1 MAISFELSWL
11 WLLLMIPLAALV
23 VWWLYFYKSR
33 QEEWTMRLKSVLAAI
48 RMTALIIIA
57 ILLLRPFLIQI
68 LEEEEKPRL
77 VVYADRSAS
86 ISQSD
91 QDEITRFIGKAKT
104 ELSDKYEVASISFA
118 AQVDASNDSSQLD
131 PLYTDLGDVMS
142 SINEDF
148 YGENIG
154 AVVIA
159 SDGIQNKGI
168 DPRYVSLNSN
178 AHVFTIALG
187 DTSVR
192 SDIELSQVL
201 SNRLAFLNNDIEIKS
216 RVLASKLKGKSTSA
230 HLLKDGK
237 EIDVKNITIDQD
249 DYSVEFSFITQ
260 IQSIGLNKYTIAID
274 VIDGEVN
281 TLNNTS
287 DIYVDVLDNRT
298 KVKILA
304 HAPHPDIAAMRKSI
318 EQSDQYEVEVEL
330 LDDWDQKIKTADFYI
345 FHGLPTDGNDLNKIK
360 PILKEGVQTLSVV
373 TIGVSIRHF
382 NQLELGFT
390 IEAAR
395 NKSDEVT
402 SSVNDQ
408 FNLFNLEKN
417 NDLKRFPP
425 LLAPFGNYIINSN
438 HQVAL
443 FQKVGNIETQN
454 PLLIFTEEDGL
465 KNGALLGEGW
475 WRWRMFEASIS
486 NANWVDLV
494 FQKTVQYLA
503 IKQKRTRI
511 NVFAP
516 RQLQE
521 RQEVVFNAEYY
532 NESFELSNE
541 PEMLLSVTDSS
552 GNTIDYRFKN
562 NSNAYRTSLG
572 ALPPGTY
579 NWRASVDV
587 NREQYDQKGTFT
599 VKQNRSEFVNLA
611 ANHALLQD
619 LSEKKGGALFQK
631 GGVEAL
637 IQNLKTLDSAKPLI
651 RSSKSWT
658 SLIEWKLILFIVV
671 LLLSIE
677 WFFRKYTGYV

>member
-1 MAISFELSWL
+1 
-11 WLLLMIPLAALV
+11 MIPLAVVV

-33 QEEWTMRLKSVLAAI
+33 QEEWSERLKTILAGMRL
-48 RMTALIIIA
+48 TAFIIIA
-57 ILLLRPFLIQI
+57 VLLLRPFLIQI
-68 LEEEEKPRL
+68 IEEEEKPRL
-77 VVYADRSAS
+77 VIYTDQSAS
-86 ISQSD
+86 ISESD
-91 QDEITRFIGKAKT
+91 KAEVSGFVDRAKT
-104 ELSDKYEVASISFA
+104 ELKDKYKVESLPFASEVNTS
-118 AQVDASNDSSQLD
+118 DDSTKFD
-131 PLYTDLGDVMS
+131 PLFTDLGGAMNSVND
-142 SINEDF
+142 DF

-159 SDGIQNKGI
+159 SDGIQNKGL
-168 DPRYVSLNSN
+168 DPRYVSLSSD
-178 AHVFTIALG
+178 ARVFAIALG

-192 SDIELSQVL
+192 ADIELSQVL

-216 RVLASKLKGKSTSA
+216 RVLAYKLKGKATIV

-237 EIDVKNITIDQD
+237 EIDTKKLTIDED
-249 DYSVEFSFITQ
+249 DNSVELNFITQ
-260 IQSIGLNKYTIAID
+260 TQSIGLNKYSIAID
-274 VIDGEVN
+274 IIEGEVN
-281 TLNNTS
+281 ELNNSS

-304 HAPHPDIAAMRKSI
+304 HAPHPDIAAMKKSI
-318 EQSDQYEVEVEL
+318 EQSDQYEVEVVL
-330 LDDWDQKIKTADFYI
+330 LDEWDQKIKTADLYI
-345 FHGLPTDGNDLNKIK
+345 FHGLPSDGNDLNKIK

-373 TIGVSIRHF
+373 TNGVSIRHF
-382 NQLELGFT
+382 NQLGLGFT

-402 SSVNDQ
+402 GSINEQ

-425 LLAPFGNYIINSN
+425 LLAPFGNYIINSS

-454 PLLIFTEEDGL
+454 PLLLFTEQDGL
-465 KNGALLGEGW
+465 KNGALLSEGW

-486 NANWVDLV
+486 NDHWVDMV
-494 FQKTVQYLA
+494 FQKAVQYLA

-511 NVFAP
+511 NVSAP

-541 PEMLLSVTDSS
+541 PPMELSVTDSS

-572 ALPPGTY
+572 ALPPGSY
-579 NWRASVDV
+579 DWKASVSL
-587 NREQYDQKGTFT
+587 NGETFEEKGTFT
-599 VKQNRSEFVNLA
+599 VKENRSEFVNLV
-611 ANHALLQD
+611 ANHALLND
-619 LSEKKGGALFQK
+619 LSKKKGGALFQK
-631 GGVEAL
+631 EESEAL
-637 IQNLKTLDSAKPLI
+637 IQSLKTLESAKPII

-658 SLIEWKLILFIVV
+658 SLIEWKLILFIIVIM
-671 LLLSIE
+671 LSIE

>member
-1 MAISFELSWL
+1 
-11 WLLLMIPLAALV
+11 
-23 VWWLYFYKSR
+23 
-33 QEEWTMRLKSVLAAI
+33 MRLKSVLAAI

-118 AQVDASNDSSQLD
+118 AQVDASNDSYQLD

-373 TIGVSIRHF
+373 TSGVSIRHF

-503 IKQKRTRI
+503 IKQIRTRI

-521 RQEVVFNAEYY
+521 RQEVVFNAE
-532 NESFELSNE
+532 
-541 PEMLLSVTDSS
+541 
-552 GNTIDYRFKN
+552 
-562 NSNAYRTSLG
+562 
-572 ALPPGTY
+572 
-579 NWRASVDV
+579 
-587 NREQYDQKGTFT
+587 
-599 VKQNRSEFVNLA
+599 
-611 ANHALLQD
+611 
-619 LSEKKGGALFQK
+619 
-631 GGVEAL
+631 
-637 IQNLKTLDSAKPLI
+637 
-651 RSSKSWT
+651 
-658 SLIEWKLILFIVV
+658 
-671 LLLSIE
+671 
-677 WFFRKYTGYV
+677 